1 MVYQYTL
8 GDDFKSNSEKKQLQ
22 KQTIEDYKNF
32 SLNADKKNRAM
43 TIKYTYPFLS
53 TGVIN
58 SLVQTGANNDQV
70 KQAAVEQIQINAAKN
85 KNFTKTPPE
94 YADIIKNEEDENGF
108 FGGVKRSIRF
118 AFDVLQF
125 V

>member
-8 GDDFKSNSEKKQLQ
+8 GDDFKSNSEKKELQ
-22 KQTIEDYKNF
+22 RKTIEDYKKFN
-32 SLNADKKNRAM
+32 LNADKKNRAM

-108 FGGVKRSIRF
+108 LV
-118 AFDVLQF
+118 V
-125 V
+125 

>member
-1 MVYQYTL
+1 MTL
-8 GDDFKSNSEKKQLQ
+8 KE
-22 KQTIEDYKNF
+22 TIEDYKNF

-94 YADIIKNEEDENGF
+94 SIKDSKIFLLIARGLVVCLDPKNI
-108 FGGVKRSIRF
+108 SP
-118 AFDVLQF
+118 L
-125 V
+125 